1 MILRDKRKS
10 LSSRSFIHSTV
21 TDHLLRSCPLGEL
34 GPSGQ
39 PDPPPEAQQGR
50 QTDEPTR
57 PPGRLGLCSQ
67 AGLGADSGKKSS

>member
-39 PDPPPEAQQGR
+39 PDPPPPRPSRDDKQMNPRGPQGAWGSAAR
-50 QTDEPTR
+50 QV
-57 PPGRLGLCSQ
+57 
-67 AGLGADSGKKSS
+67 